1 MEFLIFIG
9 IVGLFLYFLNQNK
22 TEKKDQTT
30 ITHKKVIQTKDGEVL
45 IERRQVI
52 DSVRTS
58 YTKND
63 IANTAIENIQPVI
76 THTSTKQIEAKI
88 EPKTMEKQS
97 FALELSTKPVGQNG
111 LFDQPQPTK
120 PPDIEPTKVC
130 PKCEKALNDNAFS
143 KSSKYE
149 DGLTKWCTRCLNQLN
164 EDRKTEGSNKKT
176 CPHCKRTRLKT
187 SFYKNSKQNDG
198 LTKWCK
204 GCMDKAKR

>member
-9 IVGLFLYFLNQNK
+9 IVGLSLYFLNQNK
-22 TEKKDQTT
+22 TEKKDKTT
-30 ITHKKVIQTKDGEVL
+30 ITHKKVIQTQDGEVH

-63 IANTAIENIQPVI
+63 IANTAINNIQPVI
-76 THTSTKQIEAKI
+76 SHTTVKQIEMQM
-88 EPKTMEKQS
+88 EPQPL
-97 FALELSTKPVGQNG
+97 ALETSPKPIIQNN
-111 LFDQPQPTK
+111 LFDQPQPTM
-120 PPDIEPTKVC
+120 PPAQEPTKVC
-130 PKCEKALNDNAFS
+130 PKCDEALLFNAFS

-164 EDRKTEGSNKKT
+164 EDRKTESSNKKT

-187 SFYKNSKQNDG
+187 SFYKNSKQHDG

-204 GCMDKAKR
+204 DCMDKAKR